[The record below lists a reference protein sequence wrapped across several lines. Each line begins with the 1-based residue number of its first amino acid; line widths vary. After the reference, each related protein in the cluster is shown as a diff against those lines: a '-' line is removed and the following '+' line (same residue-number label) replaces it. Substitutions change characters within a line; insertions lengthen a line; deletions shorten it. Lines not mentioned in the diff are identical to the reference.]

1 MENDKNRNEPKE
13 EMTRLQEVETN
24 STENVN
30 PAEAISVNDPV
41 LPSLLHQALITND
54 KKTLFEMF
62 EDNSAVQLADALI
75 PLTDNE
81 IVLFYSTINTDY
93 DKLGEIFSYLL
104 IEERKAL
111 ITNMPKKNILPI
123 ISNVSN
129 DDLADFLEDI
139 PKAMREKVLSYL
151 PLKRRN
157 IINQL
162 SAYSDDTVGSIMTT
176 EYLSVLSGTTIS
188 DIFDKIKQIGERL
201 ETVRT
206 IFIVDNAN
214 KLLGVE
220 RLEDLMFEDVNDH
233 IDNCMSKDF
242 AYISPIADKE
252 SAVPICQEYDLPVL
266 PVISKSGEMLG
277 ILTFDDVMDV
287 LEQESTED
295 ALKQGAVSPT
305 DTPYMENK
313 VYRIALSYVLWLI
326 ILLMINT
333 FTGMIISRF
342 ENALLTLPV
351 LISFIPALND
361 SVGNSSSQTTSMVI
375 RSLTTGEITKK
386 DYFKVAMREFLVGFI
401 SGIIVALFDF
411 AWVMMELNTPL
422 LSTASLEEDV
432 ELIARF
438 GGNIQNVY
446 LAISAI
452 TAFSLLIGI
461 TFSKLFAAILPI
473 FAKSIKI
480 DPALMSGPLMTCLMD
495 IITLLLYFTIATM
508 MIDSLAP
515 GTIELTASMIGGF
528 SL

>member
-1 MENDKNRNEPKE
+1 MDINEKRNDPTEENNRLEQADIIANMEEQLEEEKIAVNE
-13 EMTRLQEVETN
+13 
-24 STENVN
+24 
-30 PAEAISVNDPV
+30 PV
-41 LPSLLHQALITND
+41 LPSKLHQALITND
-54 KKTLFEMF
+54 KAALFEMAN
-62 EDNSAVQLADALI
+62 DNSAPQLADALN

-81 IVLFYSTINTDY
+81 IILFYSTINNDY
-93 DKLGEIFSYLL
+93 NKLGEIFSYLL

-111 ITNMPKKNILPI
+111 VANLPKRVLLAVL
-123 ISNVSN
+123 SNVSN

-139 PKAMREKVLSYL
+139 PKNMRNKVLEYL
-151 PLKRRN
+151 PSKRRS

-188 DIFDKIKQIGERL
+188 DVFDKIKQIGDRL

-206 IFIVDNAN
+206 IFVLDTSN

-233 IDNCMSKDF
+233 IENVMSRDF

-266 PVISKSGEMLG
+266 PVVSKNGEMLG

-287 LEQESTED
+287 LEQENTED
-295 ALKQGAVSPT
+295 ALKQAAVAPT
-305 DTPYMENK
+305 DVPYMENK
-313 VYRIALSYVLWLI
+313 VYKIALSYVLWLI
-326 ILLMINT
+326 ILLVINT

-351 LISFIPALND
+351 LVSFIPALND

-401 SGIIVALFDF
+401 SGVIIAAFDF
-411 AWVMMELNTPL
+411 GWVMMELNTPIL
-422 LSTASLEEDV
+422 NTESLASNL
-432 ELIARF
+432 ELIAQF

-446 LAISAI
+446 LAIAAI
-452 TAFSLLIGI
+452 TSFSLLIGI
-461 TFSKLFAAILPI
+461 TFSKFFASILPI
-473 FAKSIKI
+473 IAKTLKI
-480 DPALMSGPLMTCLMD
+480 DPAVMSGPLMTCLMD
-495 IITLLLYFTIATM
+495 IVTLLLYFSIAM
-508 MIDSLAP
+508 AMIDGVAP
-515 GTIELTASMIGGF
+515 GTLMAMPFVGF
-528 SL
+528 